1 MTTPNCSYS
10 INRFASPDGFILL
23 EVLVAMS
30 LIMGAWMVSA
40 NAYQRLAQV
49 LGQQET
55 KRSEIRR
62 QIDAHELEVYSKAAT
77 PNKAGTVKNEFA
89 RVSSRNHT
97 LHASSKSPPKGKRSI
112 SN

>member
-23 EVLVAMS
+23 EVMVAIS

-40 NAYQRLAQV
+40 NAYQRLALV
-49 LGQQET
+49 LGQQES

-62 QIDAHELEVYSKAAT
+62 QIDAHELEVYSNAVALYE
-77 PNKAGTVKNEFA
+77 AGSVKNELA
-89 RVSSRNHT
+89 RVSGRNHT
-97 LHASSKSPPKGKRSI
+97 LRASSKSPPKGKR
-112 SN
+112 

>member
-1 MTTPNCSYS
+1 MTTQNGSHS

-40 NAYQRLAQV
+40 NAYQRLALV
-49 LGQQET
+49 LVQQES

-62 QIDAHELEVYSKAAT
+62 QIDAHELEVYSKAVALYE
-77 PNKAGTVKNEFA
+77 AESVKNEFA
-89 RVSSRNHT
+89 RVFSRNHT
-97 LHASSKSPPKGKRSI
+97 LRASSKSPAKGKR
-112 SN
+112 